1 MNDSAQSPAHAAHV
15 GPCRDLRP
23 EGNRDGTPPDSRH
36 TGEPGRLVEPESP
49 HRLSTVTYP
58 RPRCSHCGHVHL
70 RKYRSVRDQG
80 DGTALAWV
88 RCLNDRCQHR
98 FRLLLE

>member
-15 GPCRDLRP
+15 GPCPAPRP
-23 EGNRDGTPPDSRH
+23 EGDRDATSDERH
-36 TGEPGRLVEPESP
+36 TCEPGALVEPGSP

-58 RPRCSHCGHVHL
+58 RPRCPRCGHVHL
-70 RKYRSVRDQG
+70 RKYRSLRDQG

-88 RCLNDRCQHR
+88 RCLNDTCGHR